1 MLEGKD
7 KKILHNTIMLYLMV
21 IAKIIVPLISL
32 PYLTRVLSVECYGS
46 VSFVKAIAAYLQIL
60 IDFGFLLSVTKEIIN
75 AKKIS
80 DEEVQKVVSNAFYAQ
95 FILSLIAMLA
105 MVVCIFV
112 FPVLKGFELYSLLS
126 ALVCGLT
133 IFLFEYVFKAYEQ
146 MGKIAIR
153 FIIMKVIA
161 LALTIIFVKSDANVI
176 LIPIFDLIAS
186 VVAIVF
192 VLIEMKL

>member
-32 PYLTRVLSVECYGS
+32 PYLTRVLSVEWYGS

-95 FILSLIAMLA
+95 FILSIIATASLA
-105 MVVCIFV
+105 T
-112 FPVLKGFELYSLLS
+112 L
-126 ALVCGLT
+126 
-133 IFLFEYVFKAYEQ
+133 
-146 MGKIAIR
+146 
-153 FIIMKVIA
+153 
-161 LALTIIFVKSDANVI
+161 
-176 LIPIFDLIAS
+176 
-186 VVAIVF
+186 IVF
-192 VLIEMKL
+192 AVDSFWI